1 MNLDEFIEKAKKI
14 HGDKYD
20 YSKVNYISSKL
31 KIDIICSTHGIFSQ
45 RASNHLLGN
54 GCKKCNI
61 KIPINTNKQLT
72 TEKFIQ
78 RAKEVHGD
86 KYDYSLVEYIN
97 SHKKV
102 KIKCGDHI
110 FEQRADQHLSGNGC
124 HICSKSA
131 KMNTEIFIKKAIE
144 IHKDLYDYSLVE
156 YTTNNK
162 KVKIICKKHGIFE
175 TRANNH
181 ISKLKRGCPNCRTS
195 KNEILISN
203 LLKNKNIDFI
213 PQKYFEECKYIKKL
227 YFDFYLPKYNIC
239 IEYDGKQHYENIY
252 NSNQEF
258 RKIQLRDNI
267 KDTYCKDNN
276 ISLLRIRYDENVEE
290 KINNFISKFF

>member
-1 MNLDEFIEKAKKI
+1 
-14 HGDKYD
+14 
-20 YSKVNYISSKL
+20 
-31 KIDIICSTHGIFSQ
+31 
-45 RASNHLLGN
+45 
-54 GCKKCNI
+54 
-61 KIPINTNKQLT
+61 
-72 TEKFIQ
+72 
-78 RAKEVHGD
+78 
-86 KYDYSLVEYIN
+86 
-97 SHKKV
+97 
-102 KIKCGDHI
+102 
-110 FEQRADQHLSGNGC
+110 
-124 HICSKSA
+124 
-131 KMNTEIFIKKAIE
+131 MNTEIFIKKAIE

-162 KVKIICKKHGIFE
+162 KVKIICKKHGVFE
-175 TRANNH
+175 ARANNH
-181 ISKLKRGCPNCRTS
+181 ISKLKRGCTNCRTS

-213 PQKYFEECKYIKKL
+213 SQKYFEKCKYIKKL

-258 RKIQLRDNI
+258 IKIQLRDNI

-290 KINNFISKFF
+290 KLNNFISNYENIF